1 MSKFRLRGKGRKDRK
16 SQSDFIHV
24 KNLLPNLVTSLAV
37 CGGISAIVIC
47 ATNYAK
53 FLAGETVTNGDWT
66 LALIALIFSC
76 VCDAMDGRIARLLNA
91 SSKLGA
97 ELDSLADFVN
107 FGVAPSLYLYFW
119 VMSGPYD
126 ILPFTSKFLLA
137 CALFFS
143 LCAAFRLA
151 RFNIMIEQ
159 PTLPYWKP
167 FFLGVP
173 APGGCLMALTPV
185 PLVLELSEAFPG
197 IEVLQHPYVA
207 AVILIIVGILMASRI
222 PSLSLKT
229 LRIKRNHILPIT
241 AGLLLA
247 SACLVAN
254 LWLTLGCIAALYFL
268 TVPVVVMIFVRI
280 REKYIREQGEGDNN
294 K

>member
-1 MSKFRLRGKGRKDRK
+1 MSKFRLRGRGKKDRK
-16 SQSDFIHV
+16 SQGDQIHI

-53 FLAGETVTNGDWT
+53 YHAGETVTSSDWT
-66 LALIALIFSC
+66 LALMALIFSC
-76 VCDAMDGRIARLLNA
+76 ICDAMDGRIARLLNA

-185 PLVLELSEAFPG
+185 PLVLELSEAFPQIG
-197 IEVLQHPYVA
+197 VLQHPYIA
-207 AVILIIVGILMASRI
+207 ALILIIVGSLMASRI
-222 PSLSLKT
+222 PSFSLKT
-229 LRIKRNHILPIT
+229 LRIKKNQILPIT
-241 AGLLLA
+241 AVLLLA
-247 SACLVAN
+247 VACLVAN

-268 TVPVVVMIFVRI
+268 TVPVVVMIFVRV
-280 REKYIREQGEGDNN
+280 REKYIREQGEGDQDR
-294 K
+294 

>member
-1 MSKFRLRGKGRKDRK
+1 
-16 SQSDFIHV
+16 
-24 KNLLPNLVTSLAV
+24 
-37 CGGISAIVIC
+37 
-47 ATNYAK
+47 
-53 FLAGETVTNGDWT
+53 
-66 LALIALIFSC
+66 
-76 VCDAMDGRIARLLNA
+76 MDGRIARLLNA

>member
-1 MSKFRLRGKGRKDRK
+1 MSKFRFRGKGRKERK
-16 SQSDFIHV
+16 SHSEHVHV

-37 CGGISAIVIC
+37 CGGISAIVIS
-47 ATNYAK
+47 AMNYAK
-53 FLAGETVTNGDWT
+53 CRAGETVSSGDWT
-66 LALIALIFSC
+66 LALLALIFSC
-76 VCDAMDGRIARLLNA
+76 ICDAMDGRIARLLNA

-107 FGVAPSLYLYFW
+107 FGVAPSLLLYFW
-119 VMSGPYD
+119 VMSGTYE
-126 ILPFTSKFLLA
+126 ILPMSSKFLLA

-151 RFNIMIEQ
+151 RFNRMIEQ

-185 PLVLELSEAFPG
+185 PLVHELNDVFPQ
-197 IEVLQHPYVA
+197 IEVLQHPYVIA
-207 AVILIIVGILMASRI
+207 AILVVVGSLMASRI

-229 LRIKRNHILPIT
+229 LRIRKNQILPVM
-241 AGLLLA
+241 AGLLLMA
-247 SACLVAN
+247 ACLVAN
-254 LWLTLGCIAALYFL
+254 LWLTLGLIAALYFM
-268 TVPVVVMIFVRI
+268 TVPVVVMIFVRL
-280 REKYIREQGEGDNN
+280 REKYFREQGEQG